1 MNDDKAYKAA
11 VRILT
16 ASDKTEAELT
26 ERLTGKG
33 FTREEAESAVGR
45 LVSLGFL
52 NEKLHAERTVM
63 RLFSAHYGRLYIEA
77 YLENRGFGA
86 EARERA
92 GELLSMLDFDRA
104 AAEYA
109 RALKKEGKTPDRILS
124 ALQRR
129 GYEPGIE

>member
-52 NEKLHAERTVM
+52 NEKLFAERTVM

-77 YLENRGFGA
+77 YLENRGFGG
-86 EARERA
+86 EARECA
-92 GELLSMLDFDRA
+92 GELLSTLDFDRA

-109 RALKKEGKTPDRILS
+109 RALKKEGKTPAQIVS

-129 GYEPGIE
+129 GFEEN

>member
-63 RLFSAHYGRLYIEA
+63 RLFSAHYGRLYIEV

-86 EARERA
+86 EARECA
-92 GELLSMLDFDRA
+92 AELMSTLDFDRSA
-104 AAEYA
+104 KEYE
-109 RALKKEGKTPDRILS
+109 RALKKDGKTPAQIVS

-129 GYEPGIE
+129 GYETGIE